1 MILPDSVKGA
11 IFDLD
16 GTLLDSLGAWADVDV
31 RFFAKR
37 GLNVPA
43 DYFDSIKT
51 IDLKDAAVLTKT
63 KYNLKDSCE
72 DIVKEWLSMIADE
85 YARNIE
91 LCEGAA
97 DFLRMLHRRNIRLGI
112 ATSCSPELF
121 VPCLVRHNVK
131 DLFSAY
137 AITREA
143 KGKEFPDVYLL
154 AAERLGLAPC
164 ECAVFEDILQGIESA
179 KRGGFYTVAVCLP
192 SSPEYEAMKKAAD
205 QVISHF

>member
-1 MILPDSVKGA
+1 MTLPDFIKGA

-37 GLNVPA
+37 GLSVPA

-63 KYNLKDSCE
+63 KYGLQESCE
-72 DIVKEWLSMIADE
+72 EIVAEWLSMIQDE
-85 YARNIE
+85 YAHNIQMH
-91 LCEGAA
+91 EGAEN
-97 DFLRMLHRRNIRLGI
+97 FLRALHCQNIKLGI

-121 VPCLVRHNVK
+121 TPCLARHNVK
-131 DLFSAY
+131 ELFSAY

-154 AAERLGLAPC
+154 AAERLGLAPS

-179 KRGGFYTVAVCLP
+179 KRGGFYTVGVCP
-192 SSPEYEAMKKAAD
+192 SSSAEYAAMKKTAD
-205 QVISHF
+205 AVIERF

>member
-1 MILPDSVKGA
+1 MKLPDPIKGA

-16 GTLLDSLGAWADVDV
+16 GTLLNSLGAWADVDV

-37 GLNVPA
+37 GLDVPA

-63 KYNLKDSCE
+63 KYHLADSCE

-85 YARNIE
+85 YAHNIE

-97 DFLRMLHRRNIRLGI
+97 DFLHALHHRNIKLGI

-121 VPCLVRHNVK
+121 VPCLAHHNVK

-179 KRGGFYTVAVCLP
+179 KRGGFYTVGVCLP
-192 SSPEYEAMKKAAD
+192 SSPEYEAMKKTAD